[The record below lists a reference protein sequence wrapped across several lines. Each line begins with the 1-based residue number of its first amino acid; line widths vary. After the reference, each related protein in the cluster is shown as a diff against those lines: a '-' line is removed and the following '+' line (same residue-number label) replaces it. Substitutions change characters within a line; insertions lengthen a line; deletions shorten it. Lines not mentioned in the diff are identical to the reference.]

1 MTLEEI
7 EAAAELMHD
16 TFGHLDENGFHD
28 MLAYAKAMMD
38 NRHERRRAM
47 AMKPR
52 CICAECLRD
61 PPEKRVRKLW
71 ILDRVT
77 DRDLRR
83 GVLPS
88 RHRQI
93 EAGALRFPPKNAATF
108 VSAERCRKFGTIS
121 RPAGRIRNTK
131 LAEIVPPTV

>member
-1 MTLEEI
+1 MFEVVAQSGDDDMTLEEI

-52 CICAECLRD
+52 LR
-61 PPEKRVRKLW
+61 
-71 ILDRVT
+71 
-77 DRDLRR
+77 
-83 GVLPS
+83 
-88 RHRQI
+88 
-93 EAGALRFPPKNAATF
+93 
-108 VSAERCRKFGTIS
+108 
-121 RPAGRIRNTK
+121 
-131 LAEIVPPTV
+131 